1 MAKHKSPSVLNSRV
15 IRVNIG
21 DYLLLTELSRKLDI
35 TVAKALH
42 LAITQQAKQEQ
53 IVTPRTQ
60 IPMPIRTAIRAIPTT
75 AYRAIPTTAVRGTP
89 TTAIATNG
97 HRAVAFRIKPKGARY
112 D

>member
-1 MAKHKSPSVLNSRV
+1 MAKHKSPSELNSKV

-21 DYLLLTELSRKLDI
+21 DYWLLAELSRKLDI

-42 LAITQQAKQEQ
+42 LAITQQARQEH

-60 IPMPIRTAIRAIPTT
+60 IPMPV
-75 AYRAIPTTAVRGTP
+75 TTAVRAIP
-89 TTAIATNG
+89 ITAIATNG
-97 HRAVAFRIKPKGARY
+97 HKAVAFRIKPKGVRY